1 MLQYSKV
8 ILIMRMRK
16 KPNMP
21 QRMARCA
28 AVLITEPEQYR
39 GDWLEK
45 IAGYSSLHL
54 EIGCGKG
61 KFTAETAMLHPE
73 TLFIAVEKV
82 PEALIIAMERVVREE
97 LLNVRFI
104 KADAALLTRF
114 FGPAEIEV
122 IYINFCDPWPR
133 SGHRKR
139 RLTHENFLKLY
150 KEILRPGG
158 EIRFKT
164 DSTDLFDFSLA
175 EFEKNGF
182 TLLDVTRDLHANGPA
197 GIMTDYETKFYQQGV
212 SINSCVARLS
222 V

>member
-8 ILIMRMRK
+8 ILFMRMRK

-28 AVLITEPEQYR
+28 AVLVTEPEQYR
-39 GDWLEK
+39 GGWLEK
-45 IAGYSSLHL
+45 ITGFSALHL

-61 KFTAETAMLHPE
+61 KFTAETATLHPE
-73 TLFIAVEKV
+73 TLFVAIEKV
-82 PEALIIAMERVVREE
+82 PEALIIAMERVVREG

-104 KADAALLTRF
+104 QTDAALLTRI
-114 FGPAEIEV
+114 FGPAEVGV
-122 IYINFCDPWPR
+122 IYLNFCDPWPR
-133 SGHRKR
+133 SGHKKR

-164 DSTDLFDFSLA
+164 DNAGLFDFSLA
-175 EFEKNGF
+175 EFEKNGYA
-182 TLLDVTRDLHANGPA
+182 LLDVTRDLHANGPT
-197 GIMTDYETKFYQQGV
+197 GIMTDYEEKFYQQGV
-212 SINSCVARLS
+212 SINRCVAKLT